1 MIPGPRSLRTPL
13 LSSVRFLTN
22 PIRQLHSFSFAGL
35 SQGARSAY
43 REGLKVSKTLKG
55 LDAQLTAHDDGLLKQ
70 FRRYADERARV
81 LAKRAA
87 HPDGSENPLYTQK
100 ILSEHLFNSRKLAA
114 LQTGQLTSL
123 VKSTRNYVDRL
134 QPGKIHLV
142 EINRQRLGYLAHEAQ
157 HAIDF
162 RNFIA
167 QTKTEKRGKLTIGRR
182 VNLEYRAYRKQHQ
195 VDLELGYPSSV
206 PFGDPKQAAA
216 IYRKKNP
223 ARWRGSSL

>member
-1 MIPGPRSLRTPL
+1 MVPGPRSLRTPL
-13 LSSVRFLTN
+13 LSSFSFLTK
-22 PIRQLHSFSFAGL
+22 PSRQLHSFSFAGL
-35 SQGARSAY
+35 SQGERSAY
-43 REGLKVSKTLKG
+43 RGALKVSKTFKR
-55 LDAQLTAHDDGLLKQ
+55 LDAQLTAHDTRLLKQ
-70 FRRYADERARV
+70 FRRHADERAGT
-81 LAKRAA
+81 LSKRAA
-87 HPDGSENPLYTQK
+87 YPDGSENPLYRRE
-100 ILSEHLFNSRKLAA
+100 ILSEFIFNNQKRAA

-157 HAIDF
+157 HVIDF
-162 RNFIA
+162 RKLIA

-182 VNLEYRAYRKQHQ
+182 VELEHRAYRKQHQ

-206 PFGDPKQAAA
+206 PLGDPKQAAA